1 MIESYVFQAAIVVCI
16 VFNTFLLCLDSY
28 PEDPDLVNVTEVI
41 IFELRSIIRALSE
54 RYIFS

>member
-1 MIESYVFQAAIVVCI
+1 MFQAAIVVCI